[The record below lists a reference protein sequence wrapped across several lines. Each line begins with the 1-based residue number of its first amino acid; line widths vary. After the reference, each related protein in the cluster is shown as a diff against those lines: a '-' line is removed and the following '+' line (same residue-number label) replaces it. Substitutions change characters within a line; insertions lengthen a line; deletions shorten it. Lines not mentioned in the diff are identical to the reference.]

1 SVCYCR
7 PYVTRVHLH
16 TVPTRLD
23 SVFGIF
29 LKLQRAQRAWSF
41 ARVSD
46 GIIGHLHATTRHLV
60 PGTSHLFSIR
70 PSLRD
75 LGSSASPCATSEAPR
90 GGHLHTSHGTTTRVP
105 TKEF

>member
-75 LGSSASPCATSEAPR
+75 LGSSASPCATLREHPREFHAPTIAAACL
-90 GGHLHTSHGTTTRVP
+90 GLHQS
-105 TKEF
+105 F